1 MPEYGRFYYEGR
13 ATSLNGDKGAAW
25 SSEEFVKI
33 ARSQQ
38 ALEAQL
44 LQLANRVL
52 VCDTDALATHVF
64 HKHYLGCA
72 QPPPP
77 IPFQTLPLLN
87 AEGDRNFKQSSYQK
101 ILSVVG
107 TYPSRVALPELF

>member
-1 MPEYGRFYYEGR
+1 MPFLESHLSSTGRGTAWVPEYGRFYYEGR

-64 HKHYLGCA
+64 HKHYLGSA
-72 QPPPP
+72 QPLQP
-77 IPFQTLPLLN
+77 TSSVT
-87 AEGDRNFKQSSYQK
+87 AEG
-101 ILSVVG
+101 
-107 TYPSRVALPELF
+107 